1 MKKITIALVT
11 LLLFAVPAFAATK
24 IATVDLQK
32 ALNLSKAGAA
42 AKAEIA
48 AQAKE
53 LETEFKIKQ
62 GEFLKLKGELE
73 KQAALLSDNAKEE
86 KIKEYQKSATEL
98 QQFKQNAQRQLQQ
111 EDGKRTQ
118 AILKELSELL
128 KKFGKDGGYTL
139 IIERSEGG
147 VIYSADNVDDLT
159 DKLIKAYDESK
170 KK

>member
-11 LLLFAVPAFAATK
+11 LLLLAAPAFAATK

-86 KIKEYQKSATEL
+86 KIKEYQQSATAL
-98 QQFKQNAQRQLQQ
+98 QQFKQNAQRKLQQ
-111 EDGKRTQ
+111 EDGKKTQ
-118 AILKELSELL
+118 AILKELTEIL
-128 KKFGKDGGYTL
+128 KKFGKDGGYTM
-139 IIERSEGG
+139 IVERSEGG
-147 VIYSADNVDDLT
+147 VIYSDDKVDDLT
-159 DKLIKAYDESK
+159 DKLIKAYDAK
-170 KK
+170 K

>member
-1 MKKITIALVT
+1 MKKITIALVA
-11 LLLFAVPAFAATK
+11 LLLFAAPAFAATK

-73 KQAALLSDNAKEE
+73 KQAALLSDTAKEE
-86 KIKEYQKSATEL
+86 KIKEYQKRATEL
-98 QQFKQNAQRQLQQ
+98 QQFKQNAQRKLQQ

-118 AILKELSELL
+118 SILKELSVLL

-139 IIERSEGG
+139 IVERSEGG
-147 VIYSADNVDDLT
+147 VVYSADNVDDLT
-159 DKLIKAYDESK
+159 DKLIKAYDASK

>member
-11 LLLFAVPAFAATK
+11 LLLLTAPAFAATK
-24 IATVDLQK
+24 IATVSLQK
-32 ALNLSKAGAA
+32 ALNMSKAGAA

-73 KQAALLSDNAKEE
+73 TQAALLSDNAKEE
-86 KIKEYQKSATEL
+86 KLKEYQKKGAEL
-98 QQFKQNAQRQLQQ
+98 QQFKQTAQQKLQQ
-111 EDGKRTQ
+111 EDGRRTQ
-118 AILKELSELL
+118 AILKELSEIL

-139 IIERSEGG
+139 IVERSEGG
-147 VIYSADNVDDLT
+147 VIYSDDKVDDLT
-159 DKLIKAYDESK
+159 DKLIKAYDASK
-170 KK
+170 QK